1 MSLTTN
7 EPSPIPKIQLE
18 RLGRIYGKAT
28 HANSLIRMNVD
39 LCIPKFWNE
48 MLNDTLPH
56 EAAHIIS
63 PLIYSPN
70 RHGFDKN
77 SGWGHGRAWAEC
89 MRVLGL
95 QPKRCGSSFDEE
107 TLEKVSLRT
116 VKRNYVYKCACSQHF
131 MTALIHNR
139 IQDGRQHRRCK
150 KCRVR
155 IAYIGMKA

>member
-1 MSLTTN
+1 MNVIVTPTTN
-7 EPSPIPKIQLE
+7 EVPTTRNQMIAVFEEKLFDCLLKFESYYKRAIPIPKIQLE

-107 TLEKVSLRT
+107 TLEKVLYAR
-116 VKRNYVYKCACSQHF
+116 
-131 MTALIHNR
+131 
-139 IQDGRQHRRCK
+139 
-150 KCRVR
+150 
-155 IAYIGMKA
+155 